1 MNVNTGVFKR
11 DGSDVLSER
20 GFFFAL
26 GLAVMYGL
34 AGTAIV
40 AYQVA
45 QLHHIPGLMEIIIV
59 GLVVPILG
67 ILMAV
72 KSDNPFISFVGY
84 NMVVI
89 PFGVILAPLVNVY
102 SPNVI
107 RNAFGMT
114 CCVTAVMCCL
124 STLYPAWFSRLGGIL
139 FSCLLGLVLVR
150 VLQLFFPSLG
160 EFTII
165 DWIGAGIFSL
175 YIGYDW
181 YRANNVPKTLDNAVD
196 IALDLYLDIIN
207 LFLQILRIMGKSKD

>member
-1 MNVNTGVFKR
+1 MRVNTGVFER
-11 DGSDVLSER
+11 DGNDVLSER

-26 GLAVMYGL
+26 GLAVVYGL
-34 AGTAIV
+34 AGTAFV
-40 AYQVA
+40 ASKFAAMHYN
-45 QLHHIPGLMEIIIV
+45 PGWMGIIII
-59 GLVVPILG
+59 GLVIPIIG
-67 ILMAV
+67 IVIAI

-84 NMVVI
+84 NMVVV
-89 PFGVILAPLVNVY
+89 PFGVILAPVLNVY

-114 CCVTAVMCCL
+114 AVITCVMCCL
-124 STLYPAWFSRLGGIL
+124 STIYPAWFSRLGGVL

-150 VLQLFFPSLG
+150 VLQLIFPALG
-160 EFTII
+160 QFTIV

-207 LFLQILRIMGKSKD
+207 LFLLILRIMGKNKD